1 MRIEKSI
8 VFDENEQTELTN
20 IANWCLEA
28 TGFFTDEGF
37 RAVRVV
43 TQGEARTDWEKQE
56 ITHDKRVN
64 RDQLCL
70 AMAAVD
76 KALERVKAMET
87 SQRFPGDKKA
97 RLESN
102 LVVVRTKL
110 AKWAVTLGEGKV

>member
-8 VFDENEQTELTN
+8 VFDEKEQTELTN

-37 RAVRVV
+37 RAVRAV
-43 TQGEARTDWEKQE
+43 TVTGAS
-56 ITHDKRVN
+56 VG

-70 AMAAVD
+70 ATAAVD
-76 KALERVKAMET
+76 MALEEVKGMET
-87 SQRFPGDKKA
+87 SQRFPIDRKA

-102 LVVVRTKL
+102 LSVVRAKL
-110 AKWAVTLGEGKV
+110 SEWALVLGEV